1 MCRVPATVPLML
13 IYLDLLT
20 KPFSWT
26 FIQTRMWREEEEEGD
41 DDDFLAR
48 GRRVPRIRSELASV
62 DILYFAAVFLKSRN
76 AEKDSASLP
85 RFPRSDL

>member
-26 FIQTRMWREEEEEGD
+26 FIQTRMWREEE

-48 GRRVPRIRSELASV
+48 GRRVPRIRSELPLTFY
-62 DILYFAAVFLKSRN
+62 DFVFRC
-76 AEKDSASLP
+76 SL
-85 RFPRSDL
+85 S